1 MTVVP
6 AQASPSPGSTD
17 FNSVNWRSSCQPIG
31 LYPAQGLQLE
41 GAAVLSWF
49 DTVYAGGDNGV
60 WKV

>member
-1 MTVVP
+1 M
-6 AQASPSPGSTD
+6 
-17 FNSVNWRSSCQPIG
+17 NWRSSCQPIG

-49 DTVYAGGDNGV
+49 DTMHAGGDNGV